1 MTKWR
6 SLQIRRFDR
15 SAAHGHS
22 RVIRPSPAVRSPPS
36 PSPSISPRATA
47 SPSGIPGHQRRDP
60 YRVRVGVFR
69 PAAPNPV
76 TSPLEVPL
84 WRRRNR
90 PGVRRGASLGRAPTH
105 YRRRHLHHTT
115 HRIADGV
122 VLPVDS
128 VREPAQWREAFD
140 ALGGCGGRCVR
151 HRHGR
156 KGIDGDSAADG
167 HPLRPHLPVRLFPR
181 SRGAAVAAVSRP
193 DAHVAVSRISARR
206 RSARRLCGILYGH
219 LCVDV
224 PLESIRDDLP
234 VFAARRVA
242 DGSRHHVWRARCVR
256 PFRCPHR
263 IGDCR
268 RVVVVDRGGVSPMAD
283 RRVSRCVVLH
293 DAGALIELR
302 SDRHRGRR
310 RTADVFAAD
319 GLDHG
324 RRRGSLWSSAVYG
337 HAPRELWPRS
347 VLWLRRQASD
357 WQRWLAT
364 PIISPG

>member
-1 MTKWR
+1 M
-6 SLQIRRFDR
+6 
-15 SAAHGHS
+15 
-22 RVIRPSPAVRSPPS
+22 
-36 PSPSISPRATA
+36 
-47 SPSGIPGHQRRDP
+47 
-60 YRVRVGVFR
+60 
-69 PAAPNPV
+69 
-76 TSPLEVPL
+76 
-84 WRRRNR
+84 
-90 PGVRRGASLGRAPTH
+90 
-105 YRRRHLHHTT
+105 
-115 HRIADGV
+115 
-122 VLPVDS
+122 LPVDP
-128 VREPAQWREAFD
+128 VREPAQRREAFD

-181 SRGAAVAAVSRP
+181 SRGAAVAALSRP

-206 RSARRLCGILYGH
+206 GSAHRLCWILYGH
-219 LCVDV
+219 LCLDV

-234 VFAARRVA
+234 VSAARRVA
-242 DGSRHHVWRARCVR
+242 DGSRHHVRRTRCVR

-302 SDRHRGRR
+302 SDRNRGRR

-324 RRRGSLWSSAVYG
+324 RRRGSLWSQQSAVTHPASSG
-337 HAPRELWPRS
+337 RDLCSGCGGRPRTGDDGTQRRTS
-347 VLWLRRQASD
+347 VLADARGEDARAMAERRCAGSRRRRAVAA
-357 WQRWLAT
+357 WA
-364 PIISPG
+364 